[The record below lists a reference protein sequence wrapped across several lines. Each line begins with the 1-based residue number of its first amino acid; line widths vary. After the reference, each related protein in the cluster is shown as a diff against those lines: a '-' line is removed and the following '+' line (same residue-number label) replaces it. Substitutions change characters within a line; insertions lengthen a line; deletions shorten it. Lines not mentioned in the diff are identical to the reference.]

1 MAEAAIGGGGDTTLD
16 AFFGG
21 RLLLRQPARGH
32 RAGTDAVLLAAAVP
46 RDFSGRVLDV
56 GAGVG
61 AAGLGVALACP
72 RAAVDLIERDAA
84 SAALAAEN
92 IATNA
97 LRARVLALDI
107 LSPAR
112 RDAGTA
118 DLVISNPPF
127 HDPAR
132 VRASPDPARR
142 AAHVGGPGGLAAWVA
157 ACLDMAGAKGSLILV
172 HRADAVPALLA
183 ALEGRAGAIALKP
196 ILGRAG
202 QEATRVLV
210 RATKGSRAPFRL
222 VAPLVLHEGASFTAE
237 AEAIH
242 RGESAVKW

>member
-1 MAEAAIGGGGDTTLD
+1 MAEPAASGRDDTTLD
-16 AFFGG
+16 AFFSGQ
-21 RLLLRQPARGH
+21 LLLRQPARGH
-32 RAGTDAVLLAAAVP
+32 RAGTDAVLLAATVP
-46 RDFSGRVLDV
+46 RDFSGRVFDV

-61 AAGLGVALACP
+61 AAGLGVAFACP
-72 RAAVDLIERDAA
+72 QAEVDLIERDAA
-84 SAALAAEN
+84 TAALAAEN

-97 LRARVLALDI
+97 LRARVLELDV

-112 RDAGTA
+112 RQAGTA

-127 HDPAR
+127 YDSAR

-142 AAHVGGPGGLAAWVA
+142 AAHVGGPGGLAAWIA
-157 ACLDMAGAKGSLILV
+157 ACLDLAGAKGQVILV
-172 HRADAVPALLA
+172 HRADAVPPLLA
-183 ALEGRAGAIALKP
+183 ALDGRAGAIALKP

-222 VAPLVLHEGASFTAE
+222 LAPLVLHEGAGFTAE
-237 AEAIH
+237 AGAIH
-242 RGESAVKW
+242 RGESAVTW